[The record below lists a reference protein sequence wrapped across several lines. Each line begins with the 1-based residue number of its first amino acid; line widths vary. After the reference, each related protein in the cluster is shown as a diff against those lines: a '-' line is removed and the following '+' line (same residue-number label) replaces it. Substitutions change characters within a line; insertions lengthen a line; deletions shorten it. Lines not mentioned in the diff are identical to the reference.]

1 MKKYTAELAI
11 QIDKKAFQTTE
22 QLSNFVKVNGE
33 ENICHHIPYMKCI
46 ELDTE
51 TQPLDAHTGTI
62 QWINE
67 NGYFVCENGYEY
79 PIEYFI

>member
-1 MKKYTAELAI
+1 MKYTAEKAI
-11 QIDKKAFQTTE
+11 IIGKSNFQTTE
-22 QLSNFVKVNGE
+22 QLSNFVKAYGE

-51 TQPLDAHTGTI
+51 IQSLESTTGTI

-79 PIEYFI
+79 TIEYFI

>member
-1 MKKYTAELAI
+1 
-11 QIDKKAFQTTE
+11 
-22 QLSNFVKVNGE
+22 
-33 ENICHHIPYMKCI
+33 MKCI

-51 TQPLDAHTGTI
+51 IQPLESTTGTI

-79 PIEYFI
+79 TIEYFI